1 MRNFKTE
8 THLFGETETHGAD
21 TGGLDILSAVKDKRQ
36 AAAYE
41 PAIKL
46 FLSLSSKKM
55 CIPFLQQRETAKIRP
70 KKENEGKKKQKLK
83 SNMPSL
89 RKHSSSRWCKS
100 LLRLLCSPG

>member
-8 THLFGETETHGAD
+8 AHLFGETETHGAD

-55 CIPFLQQRETAKIRP
+55 CIPFVKCVMFSAVQCFPAVNCLNIQ
-70 KKENEGKKKQKLK
+70 
-83 SNMPSL
+83 SNATSA
-89 RKHSSSRWCKS
+89 
-100 LLRLLCSPG
+100 